1 MMLRRILLLLI
12 LMVSSGMVVLQGA
25 HQATFVLRNG
35 DRVSGEL
42 TYKGGSDYTLNGRD
56 YPSSDVAVI
65 EFVPGDPP
73 ATELQQIPPVDNNP
87 SEHERHIIVGRDGN
101 IIFGK
106 IYKFSPDGEMVTYDQ
121 REGGRHE
128 VSTDAVARIYVNP
141 GAARSVF
148 NSVVNGPSPVA
159 TSGVSGGN
167 TATVNADQ
175 PWTDT
180 GIDVRTGDQL
190 RFSVTGQIQIAA
202 GNGSDVTANANG
214 DGNFPGS
221 RAKYPVPAL
230 PVGGLIGRVGN
241 SAPFPIGAS
250 GQPIRM
256 PARGRLYLGIND
268 DEFGD
273 NSGAFTVT
281 VIR

>member
-1 MMLRRILLLLI
+1 MMFRRVLLLLI
-12 LMVSSGMVVLQGA
+12 LTVSAGTVALAA

-42 TYKGGSDYTLNGRD
+42 TYKGGTAYTLNGRD

-73 ATELQQIPPVDNNP
+73 ASELQRIPPVDNNQ
-87 SEHERHIIVGRDGN
+87 SELERHVIVGRDGN
-101 IIFGK
+101 MIFGK
-106 IYKFSPDGEMVTYDQ
+106 IYKFSPDGEMVSYDQ

-128 VSTDAVARIYVNP
+128 VLTDAVARIYVNP

-159 TSGVSGGN
+159 TSGVAGGN
-167 TATVNADQ
+167 TIMVNANQ

-180 GIDVRTGDQL
+180 GVDVRAGNQL
-190 RFSVTGQIQIAA
+190 RFSVAGQVQIAA
-202 GNGSDVTANANG
+202 GNGADLTANANG
-214 DGNFPGS
+214 NGNFPGP

-241 SAPFPIGAS
+241 GVPFP
-250 GQPIRM
+250 
-256 PARGRLYLGIND
+256 
-268 DEFGD
+268 
-273 NSGAFTVT
+273 
-281 VIR
+281 

>member
-1 MMLRRILLLLI
+1 MMLRRILLFLI
-12 LMVSSGMVVLQGA
+12 LMASAGMALQGA

-42 TYKGGSDYTLNGRD
+42 TYKGGSAYTLNGRD
-56 YPSSDVAVI
+56 YPSTDVAVI

-73 ATELQQIPPVDNNP
+73 ASELQRIPPVDNNP
-87 SEHERHIIVGRDGN
+87 SELERHVIVGRDGN

-106 IYKFSPDGEMVTYDQ
+106 IYKFSPDGEMVSYDQ

-148 NSVVNGPSPVA
+148 NGVVNGPSPVA

-167 TATVNADQ
+167 SVTVNANQ

-180 GIDVRTGDQL
+180 GLDIRTGDQL
-190 RFSVTGQIQIAA
+190 RFLVGGQIQIAS
-202 GNGSDVTANANG
+202 GNGPDATANANG
-214 DGNFPGS
+214 NGNFPGP

-230 PVGGLIGRVGN
+230 PVGGLIGRVN
-241 SAPFPIGAS
+241 RSAPFPIGAS
-250 GQPIRM
+250 GEPIRM

-281 VIR
+281 IIR